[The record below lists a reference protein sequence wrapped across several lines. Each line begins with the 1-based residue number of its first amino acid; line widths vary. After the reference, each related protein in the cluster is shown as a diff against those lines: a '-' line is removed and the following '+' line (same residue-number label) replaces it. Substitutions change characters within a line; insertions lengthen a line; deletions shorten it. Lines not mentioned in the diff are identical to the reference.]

1 MQPLKKFVSFQ
12 LSYNI
17 QDDGNFSD
25 YNESKGCESIEV
37 PALLQ
42 SASEW
47 SHNSAYYY
55 ESYYPL
61 GFRPQDEITTEL

>member
-1 MQPLKKFVSFQ
+1 MNFRLH
-12 LSYNI
+12 
-17 QDDGNFSD
+17 DDGTYSD
-25 YNESKGCESIEV
+25 YNESKGGESIEV

-47 SHNSAYYY
+47 SQNSAFYYD
-55 ESYYPL
+55 SFYPL